1 MDFSA
6 GSPTFVEK
14 MSNPAFM
21 SVCFEGEGDDWD
33 AYLTNDAEGK
43 YFSSRYI
50 VDCEPDI
57 EYFDTIEEACDH
69 LSAYIGKPINA
80 SWQALNEAADE
91 WNDEHPDSDWSIN
104 VKQIEVISDDEMCS
118 LTD

>member
-21 SVCFEGEGDDWD
+21 SVCFE
-33 AYLTNDAEGK
+33 AEGK

-69 LSAYIGKPINA
+69 LSAYIGKPVNA